1 MSQFDLGGIGG
12 MLASFQQKMDEMKR
26 RSAETEVTGVAGGGL
41 VKVTLTCD
49 YEIKGVQITAEAMS
63 DRELLEDLVRGA
75 IAEAIRQAKEEAAKN
90 VSQLAGG
97 LPLPPGLL

>member
-12 MLASFQQKMDEMKR
+12 LLANFQQKMDEMKR
-26 RSAETEVTGVAGGGL
+26 RSAETEVTGVAGGGV
-41 VKVTLTCD
+41 VKVTLSCD
-49 YEIKGVQITAEAMS
+49 YEVKGVQIAAEALG
-63 DRELLEDLVRGA
+63 DREMLEDLVRAA

>member
-1 MSQFDLGGIGG
+1 MRPYPLG
-12 MLASFQQKMDEMKR
+12 
-26 RSAETEVTGVAGGGL
+26 
-41 VKVTLTCD
+41 
-49 YEIKGVQITAEAMS
+49 
-63 DRELLEDLVRGA
+63 DREMLEDLVRAA